1 MKDARTPVAEGGCQ
15 CGGVRY
21 ALYVTPQN
29 AHACHCRM
37 CQRAVGGAFA
47 LLAGAPKA
55 DFAWTKGEPGTFASS
70 NLATRAFC
78 RDCGTPLSF
87 SYNREDARFY
97 VTIGSLDDP
106 NIAPVASQCGIE
118 SKLSWVRFCEDAPG
132 EETAADEKTKAFYAT
147 MVKYQGQ

>member
-1 MKDARTPVAEGGCQ
+1 M
-15 CGGVRY
+15 RY
-21 ALYVTPQN
+21 ALYVAPQN

-55 DFAWTKGEPGTFASS
+55 DFAWTKGAPATFRSS
-70 NLATRAFC
+70 NLAIRGFC

-87 SYNREDARFY
+87 TYDRADARMN

-106 NIAPVASQCGIE
+106 GAAPIGRHYGVE
-118 SKLSWVRFCEDAPG
+118 SRLSWVSFCQGLPE
-132 EETAADEKTKAFYAT
+132 EETAADPKSAAYLAG
-147 MVKYQGQ
+147 MVTQQAEQGA